1 MPGRLTVVSVLAV
14 LSAGP
19 SSRLHAQCPD
29 GSPPPCRFS
38 RTAGSAS
45 ANSVA
50 VLYFENLSRDTTDIY
65 LADGLTEDVTAKLGQ
80 VRRLSVTSRASVRR
94 LHGAALMPT
103 ALLGQTLN
111 VAYLVSGSVQRS
123 GERLRVTVELLR
135 AKTGERLW
143 GDQYDRSA
151 ADVLAIQEDIARA
164 VAGGIAGRLLPAE
177 QAKIAARPTLSP
189 EAYDHYLRGNRLMW
203 RQTERTLMA
212 AIQEYEAALRID
224 STFAA
229 ARGRLAFAYGF
240 VLNWSYQPE
249 SLLTDNLFGRAA
261 RTTDRAIH
269 DDSTS
274 SDAWLARSMVLFFSG
289 KNEEL
294 GQALA
299 AAGRAVL
306 LNQADDAGQGW
317 NGTLLRRAGRF
328 AEAKEQYRLARS
340 INPLNVQAVADAG
353 FTAYAERRYP
363 EARQWYDSAIVLDT
377 TFSSQFGLRA
387 RVRASQGDLRGALDD
402 ATHALRLAT
411 PSEHLRM
418 AAELAEMEARNGER
432 DSARLLLQRTFE
444 ALGWPGG
451 VPPGVISVRN
461 AYDPALAAAN
471 LGMTDVAIAI
481 LEQARPRSAWL
492 WSYLYWKDFDLLR
505 NDPRFATIFE
515 TARPSGAPE
524 VPP

>member
-1 MPGRLTVVSVLAV
+1 
-14 LSAGP
+14 
-19 SSRLHAQCPD
+19 
-29 GSPPPCRFS
+29 
-38 RTAGSAS
+38 
-45 ANSVA
+45 
-50 VLYFENLSRDTTDIY
+50 
-65 LADGLTEDVTAKLGQ
+65 
-80 VRRLSVTSRASVRR
+80 
-94 LHGAALMPT
+94 
-103 ALLGQTLN
+103 
-111 VAYLVSGSVQRS
+111 
-123 GERLRVTVELLR
+123 
-135 AKTGERLW
+135 
-143 GDQYDRSA
+143 
-151 ADVLAIQEDIARA
+151 
-164 VAGGIAGRLLPAE
+164 
-177 QAKIAARPTLSP
+177 
-189 EAYDHYLRGNRLMW
+189 
-203 RQTERTLMA
+203 
-212 AIQEYEAALRID
+212 
-224 STFAA
+224 
-229 ARGRLAFAYGF
+229 
-240 VLNWSYQPE
+240 
-249 SLLTDNLFGRAA
+249 NLFGRAA

-363 EARQWYDSAIVLDT
+363 EARQWYDSAIALDT